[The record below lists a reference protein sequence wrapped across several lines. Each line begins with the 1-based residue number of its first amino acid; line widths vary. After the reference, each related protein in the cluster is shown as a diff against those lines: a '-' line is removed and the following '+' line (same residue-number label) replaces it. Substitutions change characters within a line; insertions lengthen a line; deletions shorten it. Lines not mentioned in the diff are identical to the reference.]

1 MRLRP
6 FFCPCTVDVSH
17 LKLGVADDGSLH
29 RLGENAVAIESSDDD
44 VDIDDYDFESDED
57 AGHLTEVS
65 DSAGSRIGK
74 IKAIKR
80 LGGFYLSAGGGIDRS
95 WNGQGFP
102 GYRVLVPALRSCSA
116 VNSGVTTS
124 HHVRFWPSLKPVT
137 HQQTGFPTDATMAGA
152 LRDMS
157 RTSEEALVHPRR
169 FGALSIPELADQY
182 HSLKSDLQ
190 AQEDADNARLDRADR
205 GEYEQGVGDS
215 PEISAGNLP
224 DDEACDV
231 LEDDTNATAQTT
243 VDDADAEIRRS
254 GDSMSGQSVHELAGR
269 SQRPTFGFSTNA
281 EGKRVKIRLLDTDE
295 RNRILQLAV
304 SRGKQCRFHFNPHHI
319 KRGES
324 GPRYDIYK
332 GICNWDD
339 YKRENSQRMRDTGAN
354 VVTMEDLEFDVERK
368 ILTFSYDDTMI
379 VTDSPFSDNST
390 VLYIDDGQEDCLR
403 SVVCK
408 KPRYHCPDQKDVM
421 ADLYFSARTDDD
433 STFTANCLLLLS
445 NAEFRVVQ
453 EDDKGGE
460 AYVKVKNLR
469 EAMESDD
476 WEAKWLPAIRKEIS
490 GLEERQVWK
499 RVPRHAVPHGTRVLP
514 SHLVFDIKYDA
525 SGVYQKHKCRMVQN
539 GARSS
544 YGVHYFESS
553 SQVMTSTSMKLMAG
567 LSVGEW
573 GLAVEEAR
581 ASGCKDISHLDHL
594 KMHSID
600 ISQAFTVV
608 DVSPDD
614 PPVYMELPNLT
625 PGDRTRNE
633 YVALM
638 QKMLYGGKSA
648 SRSWQQY
655 VDTFLRDRFDA
666 VPLVADCCVYKIQ
679 IDGETLI
686 AGVFV
691 DDISFFSS
699 SASLN
704 QRFISEFKEHFG
716 DTKVTG
722 GTVVDSLLG
731 IKFEYDDDDLT
742 LKLSMP
748 GYLTKLAK
756 EFGLENA
763 KPTATSLPI
772 DVVDKKNDGP
782 VDHDRRE
789 LFQRMVGGLQ
799 WCAQQCL
806 PWISKGVHQLSRHTH
821 NPSEEHIK
829 LAKHCIRHT
838 QKDITRGLVFHGS
851 SKVLGSPWER
861 RFKLVSYCDANLDG
875 DSESEHSLGCI
886 VIQFNGAPIMMKV
899 LKQTRIARSTG
910 HSEMQTLCLLGQALM
925 FCTDWLNEMGYSQE
939 TTTVYEDNS
948 ACVLQSSGD
957 HQSSKSA
964 HYRRDQASV
973 EELVRAGKMWVQHC
987 PSHLNIA
994 DIGTKIVK
1002 PVAQYEFLQDRLTG
1016 TDPTLPMGVK
1026 MQRALANV
1034 FSGYQ

>member
-1 MRLRP
+1 
-6 FFCPCTVDVSH
+6 
-17 LKLGVADDGSLH
+17 
-29 RLGENAVAIESSDDD
+29 
-44 VDIDDYDFESDED
+44 
-57 AGHLTEVS
+57 
-65 DSAGSRIGK
+65 
-74 IKAIKR
+74 
-80 LGGFYLSAGGGIDRS
+80 
-95 WNGQGFP
+95 
-102 GYRVLVPALRSCSA
+102 
-116 VNSGVTTS
+116 
-124 HHVRFWPSLKPVT
+124 
-137 HQQTGFPTDATMAGA
+137 
-152 LRDMS
+152 
-157 RTSEEALVHPRR
+157 
-169 FGALSIPELADQY
+169 
-182 HSLKSDLQ
+182 
-190 AQEDADNARLDRADR
+190 
-205 GEYEQGVGDS
+205 
-215 PEISAGNLP
+215 
-224 DDEACDV
+224 
-231 LEDDTNATAQTT
+231 
-243 VDDADAEIRRS
+243 
-254 GDSMSGQSVHELAGR
+254 
-269 SQRPTFGFSTNA
+269 
-281 EGKRVKIRLLDTDE
+281 
-295 RNRILQLAV
+295 
-304 SRGKQCRFHFNPHHI
+304 
-319 KRGES
+319 
-324 GPRYDIYK
+324 
-332 GICNWDD
+332 
-339 YKRENSQRMRDTGAN
+339 
-354 VVTMEDLEFDVERK
+354 
-368 ILTFSYDDTMI
+368 
-379 VTDSPFSDNST
+379 
-390 VLYIDDGQEDCLR
+390 
-403 SVVCK
+403 
-408 KPRYHCPDQKDVM
+408 
-421 ADLYFSARTDDD
+421 
-433 STFTANCLLLLS
+433 
-445 NAEFRVVQ
+445 
-453 EDDKGGE
+453 
-460 AYVKVKNLR
+460 
-469 EAMESDD
+469 
-476 WEAKWLPAIRKEIS
+476 
-490 GLEERQVWK
+490 
-499 RVPRHAVPHGTRVLP
+499 
-514 SHLVFDIKYDA
+514 
-525 SGVYQKHKCRMVQN
+525 
-539 GARSS
+539 
-544 YGVHYFESS
+544 
-553 SQVMTSTSMKLMAG
+553 
-567 LSVGEW
+567 
-573 GLAVEEAR
+573 
-581 ASGCKDISHLDHL
+581 
-594 KMHSID
+594 
-600 ISQAFTVV
+600 
-608 DVSPDD
+608 
-614 PPVYMELPNLT
+614 MELPNLT

-648 SRSWQQY
+648 SRSWQRY

-704 QRFISEFKEHFG
+704 HRFISEFKEHFG

-722 GTVVDSLLG
+722 GTVVESLLG

-899 LKQTRIARSTG
+899 LKQTRVARSTG

-987 PSHLNIA
+987 PSHLNVA

-1016 TDPTLPMGVK
+1016 TDPTLPMSVE

-1034 FSGYQ
+1034 FLVTDDAAPNHDTTT

>member
-1 MRLRP
+1 
-6 FFCPCTVDVSH
+6 
-17 LKLGVADDGSLH
+17 
-29 RLGENAVAIESSDDD
+29 
-44 VDIDDYDFESDED
+44 
-57 AGHLTEVS
+57 
-65 DSAGSRIGK
+65 
-74 IKAIKR
+74 
-80 LGGFYLSAGGGIDRS
+80 
-95 WNGQGFP
+95 
-102 GYRVLVPALRSCSA
+102 
-116 VNSGVTTS
+116 
-124 HHVRFWPSLKPVT
+124 
-137 HQQTGFPTDATMAGA
+137 
-152 LRDMS
+152 
-157 RTSEEALVHPRR
+157 
-169 FGALSIPELADQY
+169 
-182 HSLKSDLQ
+182 
-190 AQEDADNARLDRADR
+190 
-205 GEYEQGVGDS
+205 
-215 PEISAGNLP
+215 
-224 DDEACDV
+224 
-231 LEDDTNATAQTT
+231 
-243 VDDADAEIRRS
+243 
-254 GDSMSGQSVHELAGR
+254 
-269 SQRPTFGFSTNA
+269 
-281 EGKRVKIRLLDTDE
+281 
-295 RNRILQLAV
+295 
-304 SRGKQCRFHFNPHHI
+304 
-319 KRGES
+319 
-324 GPRYDIYK
+324 
-332 GICNWDD
+332 
-339 YKRENSQRMRDTGAN
+339 
-354 VVTMEDLEFDVERK
+354 
-368 ILTFSYDDTMI
+368 
-379 VTDSPFSDNST
+379 
-390 VLYIDDGQEDCLR
+390 
-403 SVVCK
+403 
-408 KPRYHCPDQKDVM
+408 
-421 ADLYFSARTDDD
+421 
-433 STFTANCLLLLS
+433 
-445 NAEFRVVQ
+445 
-453 EDDKGGE
+453 
-460 AYVKVKNLR
+460 
-469 EAMESDD
+469 
-476 WEAKWLPAIRKEIS
+476 
-490 GLEERQVWK
+490 
-499 RVPRHAVPHGTRVLP
+499 
-514 SHLVFDIKYDA
+514 
-525 SGVYQKHKCRMVQN
+525 
-539 GARSS
+539 
-544 YGVHYFESS
+544 
-553 SQVMTSTSMKLMAG
+553 
-567 LSVGEW
+567 
-573 GLAVEEAR
+573 
-581 ASGCKDISHLDHL
+581 
-594 KMHSID
+594 
-600 ISQAFTVV
+600 
-608 DVSPDD
+608 
-614 PPVYMELPNLT
+614 MELPNLT

-648 SRSWQQY
+648 SRSWQRY

-704 QRFISEFKEHFG
+704 HRFISEFKEHFG

-731 IKFEYDDDDLT
+731 IEFEYDDDDLT

-939 TTTVYEDNS
+939 TTAVYEDNS

-964 HYRRDQASV
+964 HYRRDQATV
-973 EELVRAGKMWVQHC
+973 EELVRTGKMWVQHC
-987 PSHLNIA
+987 PSHLNVA

-1016 TDPTLPMGVK
+1016 TDPTLPMSVE

-1034 FSGYQ
+1034 FLVTNDTAPNHDITT

>member
-1 MRLRP
+1 M
-6 FFCPCTVDVSH
+6 S
-17 LKLGVADDGSLH
+17 
-29 RLGENAVAIESSDDD
+29 
-44 VDIDDYDFESDED
+44 
-57 AGHLTEVS
+57 
-65 DSAGSRIGK
+65 
-74 IKAIKR
+74 
-80 LGGFYLSAGGGIDRS
+80 
-95 WNGQGFP
+95 
-102 GYRVLVPALRSCSA
+102 
-116 VNSGVTTS
+116 
-124 HHVRFWPSLKPVT
+124 
-137 HQQTGFPTDATMAGA
+137 GA
-152 LRDMS
+152 LRDTS
-157 RTSEEALVHPRR
+157 RTSEEALVHPQR
-169 FGALSIPELADQY
+169 FGALSIPELVEQY
-182 HSLKSDLQ
+182 HSLESQLQ
-190 AQEDADNARLDRADR
+190 AQEDADNARLDRT
-205 GEYEQGVGDS
+205 EYGVHEPGVDDS
-215 PEISAGNLP
+215 PETSNGCP
-224 DDEACDV
+224 SDDEAS
-231 LEDDTNATAQTT
+231 EISDDDANATTQTT
-243 VDDADAEIRRS
+243 VDDVHVEVRRS
-254 GDSMSGQSVHELAGR
+254 GDSMSGQSVHELVGR
-269 SQRPTFGFSTNA
+269 SRRPTFGFSTNA
-281 EGKRVKIRLLDTDE
+281 EGKRVRIRLLDTDE
-295 RNRILQLAV
+295 RDRILQLAK

-324 GPRYDIYK
+324 GPRYEIYK
-332 GICNWDD
+332 DIRNWDD
-339 YKRENSQRMRDTGAN
+339 FKRESSQRMRDTGAA

-368 ILTFSYDDTMI
+368 ILTFSYDDTTI
-379 VTDSPFSDNST
+379 ATDSPFSDNSM
-390 VLYIDDGQEDCLR
+390 VMYIDDGQENCLR

-408 KPRYHCPDQKDVM
+408 KPRYHCREQKDVM
-421 ADLYFSARTDDD
+421 ADLYASARADDD
-433 STFTANCLLLLS
+433 PTFTANCLLLLS
-445 NAEFRVVQ
+445 NAVFRVVQ

-476 WEAKWLPAIRKEIS
+476 WDTKWLPAIRKEIL

-499 RVPRHAVPHGTRVLP
+499 RVPRHTVPRGTRILP

-525 SGVYQKHKCRMVQN
+525 SGVYIKHKARMVQN

-581 ASGCKDISHLDHL
+581 KRGCEDISHLDHL

-600 ISQAFTVV
+600 ITQAFVVV
-608 DVSPDD
+608 DVDPLD

-655 VDTFLRDRFDA
+655 VDAFLRDRFDA

-679 IDGETLI
+679 VDGETLI

-716 DTKVTG
+716 DDKVTG
-722 GTVVDSLLG
+722 GAVVDSLLG
-731 IKFEYDDDDLT
+731 IKFEYDDNDLT

-763 KPTATSLPI
+763 RPTATSLPI

-782 VDHDRRE
+782 VDHERRE

-821 NPSEEHIK
+821 NPSEEHIR

-838 QKDITRGLVFHGS
+838 QKDINRGLVFHGS
-851 SKVLGSPWER
+851 SKVLKSPWER
-861 RFKLVSYCDANLDG
+861 RFKLVAYCDANLDG

-899 LKQTRIARSTG
+899 LKQTRVARSTG
-910 HSEMQTLCLLGQALM
+910 HSEMQSLCLLGQALM

-957 HQSSKSA
+957 HQTSKSS
-964 HYRRDQASV
+964 HYRRDQATV
-973 EELVRAGKMWVQHC
+973 EELVRTGKMWVQHC
-987 PSHLNIA
+987 PSHLNVA
-994 DIGTKIVK
+994 DMGTKIVK

-1016 TDPTLPMGVK
+1016 MDPTLPMSVE
-1026 MQRALANV
+1026 MQRALAKVYLVTDNAA
-1034 FSGYQ
+1034 